1 MKRKTNLITRI
12 RRYWIIK
19 PFTRVKKSKK
29 LYDRKKAKRAL
40 KRRYNDEV

>member
-29 LYDRKKAKRAL
+29 LYDRKKAKQAL
-40 KRRYNDEV
+40 NKKLQKEQ